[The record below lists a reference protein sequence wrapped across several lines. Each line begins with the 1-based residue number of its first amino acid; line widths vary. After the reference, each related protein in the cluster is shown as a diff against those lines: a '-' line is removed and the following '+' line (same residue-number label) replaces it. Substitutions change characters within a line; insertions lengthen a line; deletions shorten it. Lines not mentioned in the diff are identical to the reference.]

1 MKIHKIGHCCL
12 QIDVGEVRILTDP
25 GNFSDGQND
34 IEHINAVIITH
45 EHPDHCHTASLQQI
59 LLNNPGVVVY
69 ANESTGSMLNDEGID
84 FELIGEGF
92 MFDVDGVS
100 VQTWNCEHADVY
112 DDITPVLNTALFIN
126 GQLLY
131 PGDAYFV
138 PGVPVD
144 ILAVPV
150 EGPWVKTR
158 EAIEYA
164 LTIKPRQ
171 AFPVHDARLDPQ
183 IGEARYAH
191 HKRVLED
198 NGITWHGI
206 DAGGD
211 LEI

>member
-1 MKIHKIGHCCL
+1 M

-25 GNFSDGQND
+25 GDFSDGQND

-45 EHPDHCHTASLQQI
+45 EHPDHCHIPSLQQI
-59 LLNNPGVVVY
+59 ILNNPDVTVY
-69 ANESTGSMLNDEGID
+69 ANESTGKLLSDEGID
-84 FELIGEGF
+84 FELIGEGS

-100 VQTWNCEHADVY
+100 VQTWNCDHADVY

-131 PGDAYFV
+131 PGDAYYV
-138 PGVPVD
+138 PEVPVD
-144 ILAVPV
+144 TLAVPV

-183 IGEARYAH
+183 MGDARYAH
-191 HKRVLED
+191 HKRVLEN
-198 NGITWHGI
+198 NGIIWHGI
-206 DAGGD
+206 SAGGE